1 MNPINININVDNDL
15 IKNFII
21 DIYQEIYNKNNE
33 SMKHSTSYIKASN
46 IELLTIKEV
55 SKILKTDEP
64 TIRRLIDKGYL
75 KALKLGRLKVR
86 NTEVERFL
94 DCAEGKDFSDLNNIK
109 NINNH

>member
-1 MNPINININVDNDL
+1 MNPININIDVDNDL
-15 IKNFII
+15 IKKFII

-33 SMKHSTSYIKASN
+33 PMKHSTSYIKVPN

-86 NTEVERFL
+86 NTEIERFL
-94 DCAEGKDFSDLNNIK
+94 AWAEGKDFSDLNNIK